1 MAYQIDFTASN
12 YVNRSR
18 RKAVLRLLLLA
29 AVDGAAWSVYDAY
42 TTYNQPTLN
51 MKLAEYEAVA
61 RPIEEMNVAWDE
73 TAREYGAM
81 LRYYRLVWAANSTNF
96 LAAMASAD
104 APRLGRGFHPLSWT
118 LTTGGN
124 CRFDYLYVFEPG
136 DKAEQARGLEGK
148 VAQAVTSLVEVVDG
162 KVDVQGVQH
171 ENLLGVNE
179 LRITARFALPDARS
193 FPAKERTLA
202 GCVDE
207 IAALRKRVQGAKI
220 ADGDT
225 AKGAPSTAQGIM
237 MAYLPMG
244 KDKPGF
250 PDITRVLDVA
260 GWFER
265 ADAFIVKNRIPGDDA
280 ERRKLRETWNK
291 VGNARFPW
299 QRFRALDNDE
309 LVHRTKALGTVS
321 DGVKRFKGFLERR
334 HADCR
339 KKLEP
344 FVEAYRHND
353 VFNKPFV
360 ESDLRDRVAKAAG
373 IARART
379 AFKDEPGAE
388 PAVLAQADET
398 FTFTW
403 VRWTLSVGKDVGREG
418 ERGQDAGAAAP
429 EEPLTLAKLA
439 ACARRALELGPG
451 YALDTVKV
459 DFGVDGS
466 VSGAVLEGLL
476 PVKKVEAVKGAV
488 RHVD

>member
-18 RKAVLRLLLLA
+18 RKAALRLLLLA
-29 AVDGAAWSVYDAY
+29 AVAGAAWSVYDAY

-81 LRYYRLVWAANSTNF
+81 LRYYRLVWAANPTNF
-96 LAAMASAD
+96 LAALASAD

-124 CRFDYLYVFEPG
+124 CRLDYLYVFEPG

-148 VAQAVTSLVEVVDG
+148 VAHAVTSLVEVVDG
-162 KVDVQGVQH
+162 KVDVQGVRH

-207 IAALRKRVQGAKI
+207 IAALRKRVQGAKV
-220 ADGDT
+220 ADGDAAGGT
-225 AKGAPSTAQGIM
+225 PATAQGIM
-237 MAYLPMG
+237 MAYLSIG
-244 KDKPGF
+244 KDRPEF
-250 PDITRVLDVA
+250 PDFTRVLNVA

-265 ADAFIVKNRIPGDDA
+265 ADAFIAKNRIPGDDA
-280 ERRKLRETWNK
+280 GRRKLRETWNK

-309 LVHRTKALGTVS
+309 LVRRTKALGTVS
-321 DGVKRFKGFLERR
+321 DGVRRFKGFLERR

-344 FVEAYRHND
+344 FVEAYRHSD
-353 VFNKPFV
+353 VFNRPFV
-360 ESDLRDRVAKAAG
+360 ESDLRDRAAKAAG

-379 AFKDEPGAE
+379 AFKDETGVE
-388 PAVLAQADET
+388 PAVLAQTDET

-403 VRWTLSVGKDVGREG
+403 VRWTLSVGKDVGRDG
-418 ERGQDAGAAAP
+418 ERGQDAEAAAP

-439 ACARRALELGPG
+439 ACARRVLELGPG

-459 DFGVDGS
+459 GFGENGS

-476 PVKKVEAVKGAV
+476 PVKKVEAVKGVV